1 MESISKLFNVVILVF
16 GIFFVATYLGAAQED
31 RVLEEHVTAITT
43 NFADTVRKQGKI
55 TKKMYNDMVSEL
67 DALGI
72 LFHIEMVY
80 NKDIITPVT
89 AGVTT
94 TTQESY
100 YTSEIIAGIFNGADS
115 GGAYIDGKADGE
127 VHFNQDDTFYVHIR
141 NRSDTLRQRFAAFL
155 PFVNGDGYELSARA
169 GGLVR
174 DENWSDN

>member
-31 RVLEEHVTAITT
+31 RVLEEHVTTITT
-43 NFADTVRKQGKI
+43 KFADTVRKQGKI

-80 NKDIITPVT
+80 TKDVITPVT

-100 YTSEIIAGIFNGADS
+100 YTSEIIAGFCQTVRSHRVN
-115 GGAYIDGKADGE
+115 
-127 VHFNQDDTFYVHIR
+127 YVRILPILTLH
-141 NRSDTLRQRFAAFL
+141 SDPKSYRC
-155 PFVNGDGYELSARA
+155 SMH
-169 GGLVR
+169 
-174 DENWSDN
+174 